1 METQRTIISE
11 LPGKVGQTVL
21 IKGWV
26 HTWRALGKISFINLR
41 DRSGITQV
49 VLLPEELDEASQQIA
64 AEARNEWV
72 LAIEGEV
79 QARNKGKGDDPLASV
94 EVKAKRIEV
103 LSRAETT
110 PVEVSSDERLASEK
124 IRLKYRYL
132 DLRRPAMRRNLEL
145 RHEVIKF
152 LRQWLYEHDFW
163 EVETPFLSK
172 STPEGARDF
181 LVPSR
186 KQKGSFYALPQSPQ
200 QYKQLLM
207 VAGVEKY
214 FQVVRC
220 FRDEDQRGDRQPE
233 FTQLDIEMSF
243 VTTEEVLLLT
253 EQLMTELVKAVTPHL
268 HLSTLPFTRI
278 TYAEAMAKYQSDKP
292 DLRKD
297 KNDPTEL
304 AFAWVT
310 DFPMFE
316 KLQDGSWSAVHHP
329 FTAVQDPKDLDR
341 APATDIP
348 AQQYDLVLNGF
359 EVGGGS
365 IREHRADNLSRV
377 FQALGHSKEAVETQF
392 GHLLE
397 AFRYGV
403 PPHGGIA
410 PGIDRLVM
418 VLAGQ
423 PNIREVMAFPKTN
436 DGRDLM
442 MDAPSP
448 VDPAQLEE
456 LGIDVR

>member
-1 METQRTIISE
+1 METQRTTIGE
-11 LPGKVGQTVL
+11 LPQKVGETVL

-26 HTWRALGKISFINLR
+26 HTWRSLGKMGFVDLR
-41 DRSGITQV
+41 DRSGVVQV
-49 VLLPEELDEASQQIA
+49 VLLPDEMDEASRKVA
-64 AEARNEWV
+64 EEARNEWV
-72 LAIEGEV
+72 LAISGEV
-79 QARNKGKGDDPLASV
+79 QSRKAKGDDPLAGV
-94 EVKAKRIEV
+94 EVKAKHIEV
-103 LSRAETT
+103 LAKAETP
-110 PVEVSSDERLASEK
+110 PVEISSDERLANEDV
-124 IRLKYRYL
+124 RLKYRYL
-132 DLRRPAMRRNLEL
+132 DLRRPAMRDHLKL
-145 RHEVIKF
+145 RHEMIRFV
-152 LRQWLYEHDFW
+152 RQWLYERGFW

-186 KQKGSFYALPQSPQ
+186 KQRGSFYALPQSPQ

-207 VAGVEKY
+207 VGGVEKY

-233 FTQLDIEMSF
+233 FTQLDMEMSF
-243 VTTEEVLLLT
+243 VDQEDVMQLT
-253 EQLMTELVKAVTPHL
+253 EQLVTELVETVTPHL
-268 HLSTLPFTRI
+268 HLSATPFTRI

-304 AFAWVT
+304 AFVWVT

-329 FTAVQDPKDLDR
+329 FTAVQNVADLDR
-341 APATDIP
+341 APAADIP
-348 AQQYDLVLNGF
+348 AKQYDLALNGTEIF
-359 EVGGGS
+359 GGS
-365 IREHRADNLSRV
+365 IREHNSENLSRV
-377 FQALGHSKEAVETQF
+377 FQALGHSKEAVEAQF

-410 PGIDRLVM
+410 CGLDRLAM
-418 VLAGQ
+418 ILTGTQ
-423 PNIREVMAFPKTN
+423 SIREVMAFPKTS

-442 MDAPSP
+442 MEAPST
-448 VDPAQLEE
+448 VEKDQLDE
-456 LGIDVR
+456 LGIQLK